1 MRARARTR
9 QAHAYSV
16 KSSNQK
22 KKIHEKRESPL
33 NRLAISRCFFRE
45 YDFSFCLLIVFY
57 LFPSKMRRSCLL
69 SLRAHERV
77 CINVG
82 LVGIYGVSV
91 GKLTGLLYKFGG
103 RVGKLFKNTMLK
115 WIYNKTGIL
124 FAFNLSRLLFV
135 CYIKHRRK

>member
-9 QAHAYSV
+9 QAHAFSV

-22 KKIHEKRESPL
+22 KENTRKARVAAEPL
-33 NRLAISRCFFRE
+33 GDLSLFFRE
-45 YDFSFCLLIVFY
+45 YNFSFCLLIVFY
-57 LFPSKMRRSCLL
+57 LFPLKTRRPCLL

-82 LVGIYGVSV
+82 LVGVYGVSV

-103 RVGKLFKNTMLK
+103 RVGKLFKNAMLK
-115 WIYNKTGIL
+115 
-124 FAFNLSRLLFV
+124 
-135 CYIKHRRK
+135 